1 MTPSPADPALLTRL
15 LTRAVDAVAR
25 ADAGDFD
32 GAGAELAGFD
42 ADQARTVLGWVLRQG
57 LEERH
62 PDGLDADDL
71 REAVARTARAA
82 GWFPALDAR
91 ILVLVLTAALGEH
104 PDPEEV
110 PRLGHALVLQHS
122 LLLVHDLVAAGG
134 APAGPPLRRRID
146 AALAEVR
153 RAETVEM
160 P

>member
-1 MTPSPADPALLTRL
+1 VSPTPADPALLTRL

-25 ADAGDFD
+25 ADAADFD
-32 GAGAELAGFD
+32 AAGADLAGFD
-42 ADQARTVLGWVLRQG
+42 ADQARIVLGWVLRQG

-71 REAVARTARAA
+71 RDAVATAA
-82 GWFPALDAR
+82 GGATWFPALDAR
-91 ILVLVLTAALGEH
+91 ILVVVLTAALGEH

-122 LLLVHDLVAAGG
+122 LLLVHDLVTAG
-134 APAGPPLRRRID
+134 GPPLRRRID

-153 RAETVEM
+153 RAETMEM